1 MSADQTIHIWDLIE
15 RTLLHSITL
24 PALPCQAIFFRSTGL
39 IAVATVDRSVR
50 IYDSQ
55 TFSLI
60 RRFEITHDITAMNMN
75 EAGRWLLVADDSGD
89 VRVFDVP
96 NSSLI
101 LTCDHV

>member
-24 PALPCQAIFFRSTGL
+24 PALPCRAIISRSTSL

-50 IYDSQ
+50 VYDSQ

-60 RRFEITHDITAMNMN
+60 RRFETDHDITAMSMN
-75 EAGRWLLVADDSGD
+75 EAGRWLLVADASGD

-96 NSSLI
+96 NSRS
-101 LTCDHV
+101 DDKV